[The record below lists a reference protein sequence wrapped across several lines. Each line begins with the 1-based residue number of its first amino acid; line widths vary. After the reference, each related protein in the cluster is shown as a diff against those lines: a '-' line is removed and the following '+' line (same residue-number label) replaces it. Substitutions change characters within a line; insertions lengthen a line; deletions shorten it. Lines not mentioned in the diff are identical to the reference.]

1 MTTIV
6 HLENVH
12 YGLGGQAIFE
22 NLQLD
27 LSSGKFIALLGENGT
42 GKTTLMRI
50 ISGLA
55 KQVRG
60 TRQVPD
66 LRQISYVPDL
76 QGYKHRKIKDVLT
89 ENQWLFANFSK
100 ERAETLM
107 AFMQLNPNAKVDSLS
122 KGNLE
127 KLTLVLTLARDAELY
142 LLDEPLSGVDIG
154 SRKKIINAL
163 LQWVPETGTV
173 LISTHHVNEM
183 SAILDEVIVLKDGE
197 VMRHVETEAVREQ
210 GLSLID
216 VYQQVYGEV

>member
-6 HLENVH
+6 HLENVR
-12 YGLGGQAIFE
+12 YALGGQAIFE
-22 NLQLD
+22 DLQLD

-60 TRQVPD
+60 TRQVPE
-66 LRQISYVPDL
+66 LGQISYVPDL
-76 QGYKHRKIKDVLT
+76 HAYENSKIKDVLLDY
-89 ENQWLFANFSK
+89 QWLFTNFSK
-100 ERAETLM
+100 ERADELV
-107 AFMQLNPNAKVDSLS
+107 AFMQLTPNTTVRSLS

-183 SAILDEVIVLKDGE
+183 SAILDEAIVLKDGE

-216 VYQQVYGEV
+216 VYQQVYGEA

>member
-6 HLENVH
+6 HLENVR
-12 YGLGGQAIFE
+12 YALGGQAIFE
-22 NLQLD
+22 DLQLD
-27 LSSGKFIALLGENGT
+27 LSAGKFIALLGENGT

-60 TRQVPD
+60 IRQVPE
-66 LRQISYVPDL
+66 LGQISYVPDL
-76 QGYKHRKIKDVLT
+76 HAYENSKIKDVLLDY
-89 ENQWLFANFSK
+89 QWLFTNFSK
-100 ERAETLM
+100 ERADELL
-107 AFMQLNPNAKVDSLS
+107 AFMQLTPNTTVRSLS

-183 SAILDEVIVLKDGE
+183 SAILDEAIVLKDGE